1 MRRASVAIAR
11 AGGPLRFR
19 EHVRHHPMAT
29 RKKRGGAGRFA
40 SSGAAA
46 MRVTNGVQYTGCPL
60 IRLGSQVEKN
70 GRYVTMLIALKIAM

>member
-11 AGGPLRFR
+11 PSRFAFVNTFGIR
-19 EHVRHHPMAT
+19 WRQ

-46 MRVTNGVQYTGCPL
+46 RRVANGVQYTGCPL